1 MVFVIEA
8 DSQVG
13 SVFSVV
19 RESEWAQRWG
29 KGLDL
34 TISYCGAPYFSSM
47 GALRF
52 GADLAHV
59 ICEPSAGAAIKT

>member
-1 MVFVIEA
+1 MFL
-8 DSQVG
+8 
-13 SVFSVV
+13 VV
-19 RESEWAQRWG
+19 RESEFLDHGRSLLAGRMKQ
-29 KGLDL
+29 GLTD
-34 TISYCGAPYFSSM
+34 SYCGAPYFSSM

>member
-1 MVFVIEA
+1 MCLE
-8 DSQVG
+8 
-13 SVFSVV
+13 V
-19 RESEWAQRWG
+19 RESKLLRRRRWRRT
-29 KGLDL
+29 DV
-34 TISYCGAPYFSSM
+34 SYCGAPYFSSM

>member
-1 MVFVIEA
+1 MSRSNWCTWWFGRVSLINHG
-8 DSQVG
+8 VG
-13 SVFSVV
+13 IGEGDK
-19 RESEWAQRWG
+19 EST
-29 KGLDL
+29 D
-34 TISYCGAPYFSSM
+34 ISYCGAPYFSSM

>member
-1 MVFVIEA
+1 VFLVVLASKPTDAVYGEGA
-8 DSQVG
+8 DV
-13 SVFSVV
+13 
-19 RESEWAQRWG
+19 
-29 KGLDL
+29 
-34 TISYCGAPYFSSM
+34 SYCGAPYFSSM

>member
-1 MVFVIEA
+1 MYL
-8 DSQVG
+8 
-13 SVFSVV
+13 VV
-19 RESEWAQRWG
+19 RESKFFDEKRW
-29 KGLDL
+29 LETDD
-34 TISYCGAPYFSSM
+34 SYCGAPYFSSM

>member
-1 MVFVIEA
+1 MGRSNWCSWWFGRVSA
-8 DSQVG
+8 
-13 SVFSVV
+13 V
-19 RESEWAQRWG
+19 RHGRSDRRAQGRTET
-29 KGLDL
+29 DD
-34 TISYCGAPYFSSM
+34 SYCGAPYFSSM